1 MPTIQGSEIIPIW
14 LFWGPYD
21 TNDDADDDD
30 DDDYANLDEDECRTV
45 GKWLSLG
52 GKPRRRRRVISLLY
66 IHSLPHYGSLKI
78 SISSTF

>member
-21 TNDDADDDD
+21 TNDDD
-30 DDDYANLDEDECRTV
+30 DDDYANLDEDERRTV

-66 IHSLPHYGSLKI
+66 IHSLPYYGSLKI

>member
-21 TNDDADDDD
+21 TNDD

-66 IHSLPHYGSLKI
+66 IHSLPYYGSLKI